1 MNSIKEVRDF
11 EFPTTVIWD
20 IISDISR
27 CDWVPGVESIELKG
41 NKRIFKMSG
50 MGRLVEEI
58 LECSD
63 SKMELTYSAIETMAP
78 IGHHLAKIKL
88 YAKDEGTVFEWTTE
102 IDPPEFSD
110 AIQQGML
117 AQMQLMLKTTKSS
130 WQN

>member
-1 MNSIKEVRDF
+1 M
-11 EFPTTVIWD
+11 
-20 IISDISR
+20 
-27 CDWVPGVESIELKG
+27 PGVESIELEG

-58 LECSD
+58 LECND
-63 SKMELTYSAIETMAP
+63 SKMELTYSAVETMAP

-88 YAKDEGTVFEWTTE
+88 YAEDERTVFEWTTE

-117 AQMQLMLKTTKSS
+117 ASLDQLDKILKNS
-130 WQN
+130 